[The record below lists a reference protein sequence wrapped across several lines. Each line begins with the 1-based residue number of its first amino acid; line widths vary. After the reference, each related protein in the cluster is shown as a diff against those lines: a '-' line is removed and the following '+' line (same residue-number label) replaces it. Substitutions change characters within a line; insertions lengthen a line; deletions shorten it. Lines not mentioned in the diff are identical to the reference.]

1 MKARLVQIATGGV
14 AIFVM
19 SLSSTAVGEAYKDVF
34 SDVAVWI
41 NGAYD
46 GTGTAGVI
54 DQGDLRHALNMSEM
68 LTGAQAYGGTGSRVL
83 AYEDVF
89 CPYNGTV
96 ISNAPCLHLSQ
107 PVVDNKCNWASFR
120 LADAGGP
127 VSVTNCCG
135 TVVMRIRPDVFTNY
149 DKAYWVF
156 GGIGFQLGFY
166 EDSNYPGLLR
176 MRGYCGNWQVTD
188 FYASPGTWMDV
199 AVVRENEA
207 GFRFYAVTNG
217 VVWSQWKGANGISG
231 SGVKEV
237 LNLGLNDGGN
247 WAGGVP
253 IGSTDNWRRLSFRGH
268 IQSFAIWNRALSD
281 AEIREVF
288 SYPRADIWRVGLANG
303 SGGEFVK
310 ASPDDSKVHPDVWYT
325 MPAALAPGESVDVD
339 FNLRDY
345 ESALPQVLRLTSA
358 AGSGGELSVAVNGT
372 TIEEKL
378 TSVAGQ
384 TKTLFLP
391 KSLFHSGKN
400 TLRLSN
406 ASSGTVRFDALAL
419 GGSWQV
425 GYEDDSNEEFSQTGS
440 RVGSVEQVGSSAN
453 FKYLLMHT
461 LVSQTNSLQVTV
473 PVELATTEHPAVF
486 TVRAKVASSLG
497 NLPVPAVCELLVNG
511 VGKGQV
517 EFSDRD
523 QTFKA
528 KLLPGELRAGLNTLS
543 FVNHMPA
550 DTANAW
556 MQMDFW
562 RLEMK
567 PLPYGFVLS
576 FR

>member
-1 MKARLVQIATGGV
+1 MSRLGKQSMLFVAVVLATTVAEAAEGGK
-14 AIFVM
+14 
-19 SLSSTAVGEAYKDVF
+19 SVF
-34 SDVAVWI
+34 SDAAVWI
-41 NGAYD
+41 KGAYD

-68 LTGAQAYGGTGSRVL
+68 LAGAQAYGGAGSRVL

-89 CPYNGTV
+89 CPYSGTV

-107 PVVDNKCNWASFR
+107 PVIDNKCNWASFR

-127 VSVTNCCG
+127 VSVTDCCS
-135 TVVMRIRPDVFTNY
+135 TVVMRIRPDVFTNP
-149 DKAYWVF
+149 DKAYWVL
-156 GGIGFQLGFY
+156 GGIGLQLGFY
-166 EDSNYPGLLR
+166 EDPNYPGLLR
-176 MRGYCGNWQVTD
+176 MRSYCGNWQTTD
-188 FYASPGTWMDV
+188 FYAEPGTWMDI
-199 AVVRENEA
+199 AVVRENES

-217 VVWSQWKGANGISG
+217 VIWSQWKAATGISS

-247 WAGGVP
+247 WGGNVA
-253 IGSTDNWRRLSFRGH
+253 IDSTTNWRRLSFRGH

-281 AEIREVF
+281 SEIHEAF
-288 SYPRADIWRVGLANG
+288 AYPRADIWRIGIANG

-310 ASPDDSKVHPDVWYT
+310 ASPDGAKVHPDVWYT
-325 MPAALAPGESVDVD
+325 MPAALAPGEYVDVD

-345 ESALPQVLRLTSA
+345 EATLPQVLRLTSV
-358 AGSGGELSVAVNGT
+358 AGSGGELSVVVNGT
-372 TIEEKL
+372 IMQENL
-378 TSVAGQ
+378 PSVAGQ

-391 KSLFHSGKN
+391 KSPFHSGKN

-406 ASSGTVRFDALAL
+406 ASSGTVRFDAFAL

-425 GYEDDSNEEFSQTGS
+425 GYEDGSNEEFSQTGS
-440 RVGSVEQVGSSAN
+440 RVGYVEQVESSEY
-453 FKYLLMHT
+453 FKNLFMHT
-461 LVSQTNSLQVTV
+461 LVTQTNSLQVTI
-473 PVELATTEHPAVF
+473 PVELAATEHPAVF
-486 TVRAKVASSLG
+486 TVRAKVASRLE

-528 KLLPGELRAGLNTLS
+528 KLLPGELRAGQNTLS
-543 FVNHMPA
+543 FVNHLPA
-550 DTANAW
+550 GTANGW

-562 RLEMK
+562 RLEMR
-567 PLPYGFVLS
+567 PLPKGFVLIY
-576 FR
+576 R